1 MSYDYDLDED
11 DKLTLTLIKEHFV
24 QTLKEQPLTSE
35 QMDTLKNLTEMQ
47 KFTKLL
53 HYCMTEESYTKNKY
67 LYYKFL
73 NLCVKCFQKD
83 VLEIMKQM
91 EIEPSDELTKQLQY
105 TTAVYSNIL
114 FLKKTLGF

>member
-11 DKLTLTLIKEHFV
+11 DNLVLTLIKEHFE
-24 QTLKEQPLTSE
+24 QILKQHPLIPEQMETLKE
-35 QMDTLKNLTEMQ
+35 LTEIQ
-47 KFTKLL
+47 KLTKLL
-53 HYCMTEESYTKNKY
+53 HFCMTEETYEKNKY

-83 VLEIMKQM
+83 VQEIMKQM

-105 TTAVYSNIL
+105 TTNVYSNIL
-114 FLKKTLGF
+114 FLKKTLNF